1 MLWTTKTRKEATQE
15 KFVASLGFTG
25 TAQRASLLA
34 PGQTQSDVG
43 EEPEAAQTPASGNVL
58 SLAKMRAGRLCP
70 TSPRGRAPRSLNPRP
85 AAGPPSASPPK
96 PSLASLSPASSSR
109 RAVLLPLAFWL
120 RGSCPRDSLQTAR
133 FRAMLLG
140 QNYFSA

>member
-58 SLAKMRAGRLCP
+58 SLAKMRAGQALPHISKGSSTPIPEPKACCR
-70 TSPRGRAPRSLNPRP
+70 TSFSV
-85 AAGPPSASPPK
+85 SP
-96 PSLASLSPASSSR
+96 
-109 RAVLLPLAFWL
+109 
-120 RGSCPRDSLQTAR
+120 
-133 FRAMLLG
+133 
-140 QNYFSA
+140 